1 MSRMVR
7 CCKLNEE
14 LEGLVKPPFPG
25 PLGARVYN
33 EVSKQ
38 AWSMWLSHQ
47 TMLINEYRLNLM
59 EPRSREFLKEEL
71 EKYFFGEG
79 SAAPSGFIQNQ
90 S

>member
-1 MSRMVR
+1 MVR

-38 AWSMWLSHQ
+38 AWRMWLSHQ

-79 SAAPSGFIQNQ
+79 SAAPSGFIPNQ